1 MRLTKTT
8 IYNKIK
14 ARVLLTLPIS
24 KYNHLANFR
33 RLEGRVRKIL
43 CILPAGIGDT
53 IMVAPAITA
62 LKERFPD
69 ASLVVL
75 GHHNRGVDKICRLMP
90 AVDKTI
96 DIGFE
101 NYHWATVI
109 GFMLNRFWKLLFKL
123 RKRKFDLTVVFMPN
137 IIRRILLAGLGCK
150 FYIYGNSI
158 DDYPGTLAFNL
169 LRLLG
174 IEGRSRQGVFEVP
187 ELQNAGKILP
197 CDLERPIICVH
208 PFCGM
213 EWRQWNKFGLLQ
225 ERLTEMRS
233 SIVVVGRKKDYVPT
247 GPGHNLVNKLSIAE
261 LFWVIKQSDVL
272 ITADSGPMHIG
283 FAVGTPT
290 VALFGPVKPVLRVP
304 PYEKEKHKILYK
316 PSIESETVK
325 RVTQRK
331 ELDNASMQKISV
343 TEVMEATKAILG
355 QQTDIS

>member
-1 MRLTKTT
+1 MGQIKTT

-14 ARVLLTLPIS
+14 ARVLLILPVS
-24 KYNHLANFR
+24 KYNHLANFS
-33 RLEGRVRKIL
+33 RLEGKVRKIL

-75 GHHNRGVDKICRLMP
+75 GHYNRGVDEICQLIP

-96 DIGFE
+96 DIGFK
-101 NYHWATVI
+101 NYRWATVI
-109 GFMLNRFWKLLFKL
+109 GFMLGRFWKLLFKL

-137 IIRRILLAGLGCK
+137 IIRRILLACLGCK
-150 FYIYGNSI
+150 FYIYGNRI
-158 DDYPGTLAFNL
+158 DDYPGTIAFEL
-169 LRLLG
+169 LRQLG
-174 IEGRSRQGVFEVP
+174 IEGRSQQGVFEVP
-187 ELQNAGKILP
+187 EPQNAETILP

-213 EWRQWNKFGLLQ
+213 AWRQWNKFDK
-225 ERLTEMRS
+225 LTEELGKLS
-233 SIVVVGRKKDYVPT
+233 GNIVVVGQKEGYKLE
-247 GPGHNLVNKLSIAE
+247 GPGHNLVNKLSVAE
-261 LFWVIKQSDVL
+261 LFWVIKQSDIL

-283 FAVGTPT
+283 FTLGTPT

-331 ELDNASMQKISV
+331 ELDNTSMQKISV
-343 TEVMEATKAILG
+343 TEVMDAAKNLLAKKWKM
-355 QQTDIS
+355 S